1 MLQCVSVLASVQS
14 GDGAQRKVEELA
26 KELKLNWLGRGR
38 TGRNRRGFVGTRVAR
53 PMTLRSVE
61 TVTERDGSPTPT
73 PTRAGTVSREERE
86 REREKRKSM
95 L

>member
-1 MLQCVSVLASVQS
+1 VLASVQS
-14 GDGAQRKVEELA
+14 GDEAQGKIEELA

-61 TVTERDGSPTPT
+61 TVREREGSPTPT
-73 PTRAGTVSREERE
+73 PTRAGTVNNKDRE
-86 REREKRKSM
+86 REEKRKSM

>member
-14 GDGAQRKVEELA
+14 GDEAQGKIEELA

-61 TVTERDGSPTPT
+61 TVREREGSPTPT
-73 PTRAGTVSREERE
+73 PTRAGTVNNKDRE
-86 REREKRKSM
+86 REEKRKSM